1 MKSEQMLIQQLKVEK
16 SKALNNKEEL
26 RQQMEL
32 ANEKARAFDLAIDKV
47 ELLFKQQLK
56 EDIEPPLLK
65 THVKRSLPPYDG
77 ELLKRLWAER
87 NPQHE
92 TNADTG
98 ENMFYRTV
106 YSVLADYMQLAGGN
120 DA

>member
-1 MKSEQMLIQQLKVEK
+1 MDKLTISRILVDNKYLLPVTKADTGVHVVDIPKAAGLLNDLFQQKL
-16 SKALNNKEEL
+16 
-26 RQQMEL
+26 QQ
-32 ANEKARAFDLAIDKV
+32 
-47 ELLFKQQLK
+47 
-56 EDIEPPLLK
+56 
-65 THVKRSLPPYDG
+65 THVGGSLPPYDG
-77 ELLKRLWAER
+77 ELLKRLWTER
-87 NPQHE
+87 NPEHE